1 MYQSF
6 GHSYL
11 WARADGARLLT
22 YSSPDLSGFY
32 PDKADTS
39 KKGIVTFTGCRG
51 TKPPHRVFRCGF
63 NADILGLS
71 QLVMC

>member
-51 TKPPHRVFRCGF
+51 TKLHIEYQDVVLLTISRG
-63 NADILGLS
+63 GLS
-71 QLVMC
+71 L